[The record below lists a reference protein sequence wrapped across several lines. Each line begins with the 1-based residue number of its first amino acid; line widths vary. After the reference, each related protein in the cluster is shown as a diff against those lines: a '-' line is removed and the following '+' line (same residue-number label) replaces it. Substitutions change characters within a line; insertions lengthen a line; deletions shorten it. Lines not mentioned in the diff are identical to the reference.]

1 MVCYN
6 CKCLSNQ
13 SVYGAHSLWH
23 FYMSGYILDFILS
36 YLNYILA
43 RQWDKSERGEADIII

>member
-43 RQWDKSERGEADIII
+43 RQWDMSE